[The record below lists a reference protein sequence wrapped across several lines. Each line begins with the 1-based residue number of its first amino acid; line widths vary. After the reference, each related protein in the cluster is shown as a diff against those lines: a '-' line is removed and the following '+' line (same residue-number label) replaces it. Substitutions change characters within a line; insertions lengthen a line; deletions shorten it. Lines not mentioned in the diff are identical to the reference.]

1 MKQTPPPEGP
11 SDVELP
17 PVTDLDA
24 TSVHARVGPDAFVVS
39 AYDRHHGEVFAFL
52 VRATRDRSLAED
64 LLRETFRRLAQDTR
78 DGRTPVEVRRWLYRV
93 ASDLVISSARRTPT
107 ARRQSPEPAATV
119 REKAGEIEL
128 VLAGLSTDARL
139 GLLLAGEGFTGEEVA
154 TAIGQSPAATRIL
167 LARARARVRLRRE
180 LFAEEAR

>member
-17 PVTDLDA
+17 PTPDLDA
-24 TSVHARVGPDAFVVS
+24 TSVHARGGADALVAS
-39 AYDRHHGEVFAFL
+39 AYDSHHGEVFAFL
-52 VRATRDRSLAED
+52 VRATRDRSVAED
-64 LLRETFRRLAQDTR
+64 LLRETFLRLAQDTR
-78 DGRTPVEVRRWLYRV
+78 DGRTPIDVRGWLYRV
-93 ASDLVISSARRTPT
+93 ASSLVTGSSRRTPT
-107 ARRQSPEPAATV
+107 ARRQSPEPAGTI

-128 VLAGLSTDARL
+128 ALAGLSTDARL
-139 GLLLAGEGFTGEEVA
+139 GLLLSGEGFAGEEIA
-154 TAIGQSPAATRIL
+154 AALGQSPAATRIL

>member
-1 MKQTPPPEGP
+1 MKQTRPPEGP

-24 TSVHARVGPDAFVVS
+24 TSVHARVGADALVAS

-52 VRATRDRSLAED
+52 ARATRDRSLAED

-78 DGRTPVEVRRWLYRV
+78 DGHIPIEVRGWHYRV
-93 ASDLVISSARRTPT
+93 ASSLVISSSRRTPT
-107 ARRQSPEPAATV
+107 ARRQSPEPAATI

-128 VLAGLSTDARL
+128 ALAGLSTDARL
-139 GLLLAGEGFTGEEVA
+139 GLLLSSEGFAGDEIA
-154 TAIGQSPAATRIL
+154 AAIGQSPAATRIL

-180 LFAEEAR
+180 LFAEDAR